1 MPEPVLAAKN
11 FSAGYDRAL
20 FSPANLSLEPGRLVS
35 LVGPNGTGKSTIL
48 RCLAGLLEPRTG
60 TVFLDGKP
68 LEKWDARLR
77 AQRVASVFTRERVP
91 FGMSVREFVSLGR
104 IPYSRLFDGRSRGDE
119 AAIDDAISLV
129 RMEAFATRDVSSLSD
144 GERSRV
150 FLARAIAQEPEA
162 LLLDEPT
169 AYLDVPNI
177 LNLFRLLKKMAAERR
192 LAVLLSTHH
201 LHYAMKFSDGIV
213 ALDGK
218 GRVKEDFPSGFS
230 GSDFLE
236 WADET
241 I

>member
-1 MPEPVLAAKN
+1 MPESVLTAKN
-11 FSAGYDRAL
+11 FSAGYGRAL
-20 FSPANLSLEPGRLVS
+20 FSPAELSLAQGNLVS

-48 RCLAGLLEPRTG
+48 RCFAGLLEPRTG

-68 LEKWDARLR
+68 LKEWDARLC
-77 AQRVASVFTRERVP
+77 AQKIASVFTRERVP
-91 FGMSVREFVSLGR
+91 FGMNVREFVSLGR
-104 IPYSRLFDGRSRGDE
+104 IPYSQFFDGRSRADE
-119 AAIDDAISLV
+119 AAIDDAIFRV
-129 RMEAFATRDVSSLSD
+129 RMEAFAKREVAALSD

-150 FLARAIAQEPEA
+150 FLARAIASEPEA

-177 LNLFRLLKKMAAERR
+177 LNLFRLLREMAAERN

-201 LHYAMKFSDGIV
+201 LHYAMKFSDKII

-218 GRVKEDFPSGFS
+218 GRVKEGFPDEFTSS
-230 GSDFLE
+230 HFLE